1 MSVKS
6 FQPCKDKL
14 EKLLKDKLYY
24 VGAVGITIIVIQ
36 VILYSSKRMFA
47 VTSTIT
53 YKNLL

>member
-1 MSVKS
+1 MWLEFIHYLTVSVKS

-36 VILYSSKRMFA
+36 VIL
-47 VTSTIT
+47 
-53 YKNLL
+53 